1 MVGQKNRLNNM
12 QLSVII
18 VHYKTPQLLLD
29 CVTSL
34 WEFSDGVNLEVV
46 VVDNDSKDE
55 SEKLILNAFPQT
67 KWIQSGYNAGF
78 ARANNLGI
86 RNSTGE
92 YILLLNPDTFV
103 KEEFLEKMLEKY
115 KQLSETKNLG
125 LLGCRIISSV
135 DGTLLV
141 GTGRGFQGF
150 SKYLKANPLVIKF
163 FPKYVDKKKYNAE
176 KMHYKNHEVDF
187 VSGACVM
194 MKREKIENHK
204 LYLDEDFFLY
214 YEDVEWSFRVKKEGF
229 INYFLAATEVYHV
242 NSASTDAN
250 PMKNKVILA
259 SEFLYLYKTMSYFQ
273 FWLLKRLLFVN
284 IQLNTFFLKRR
295 KLEDLLS
302 QEKEYSSQVTSILA
316 RIENN
321 YLRKTSSAKSYLK
334 YAE

>member
-1 MVGQKNRLNNM
+1 MNQM

-34 WEFSDGVNLEVV
+34 WEFSDGIKLEVL
-46 VVDNDSKDE
+46 VVDNDSKDN
-55 SEKLILNAFPQT
+55 SENLILNAFPQT

-135 DGTLLV
+135 DGSLLV
-141 GTGRGFQGF
+141 GTGRGFQGL

-163 FPKYVDKKKYNAE
+163 LPKYVVKKNYIAE
-176 KMHYKNHEVDF
+176 KMHCENHEVDF

-194 MKREKIENHK
+194 MEREKIENHK

-214 YEDVEWSFRVKKEGF
+214 YEDLEWSFRVKKSGF
-229 INYFLAATEVYHV
+229 INYFIAETEVFHV

-250 PMKNKVILA
+250 PVKNKIILA
-259 SEFLYLYKTMSYFQ
+259 SEFLYLFKTLSSFQ
-273 FWLLKRLLFVN
+273 FWLLKHLLFVN
-284 IQLNTFFLKRR
+284 YQLNTFFLKRR
-295 KLEDLLS
+295 NQEDLVR
-302 QEKEYSSQVTSILA
+302 QEKEYRLEVANILA

-321 YLRKTSSAKSYLK
+321 YLRKTSSAKNYLK

>member
-1 MVGQKNRLNNM
+1 MKDI

-18 VHYKTPQLLLD
+18 VHYKTPQLLLT

-34 WEFSDGVNLEVV
+34 WEFSEGIKMEVV
-46 VVDNDSKDE
+46 VVDNDSGDH
-55 SEKLILNAFPQT
+55 SEELILKAFPQT
-67 KWIQSGYNAGF
+67 KWIQSGYNSGF

-92 YILLLNPDTFV
+92 YILLLNPDTFI

-135 DGTLLV
+135 DGSLLV
-141 GTGRGFQGF
+141 GTGRGFQGL

-295 KLEDLLS
+295 KLEDLVR
-302 QEKEYSSQVTSILA
+302 QEKEYRLEVANILA
-316 RIENN
+316 RIANN
-321 YLRKTSSAKSYLK
+321 YLKKPSSAKSYLK